1 MKLMYSI
8 HSGGVKASLSFE
20 VDPDYL
26 SLLSLS
32 DEEQALM
39 RESHA
44 ETLEAMSL
52 NIHLPQKAPRLLAEL
67 HQLLHQN
74 LVDQTYAL
82 LSEKLKEEIDKYS
95 ETKDLNITI
104 HNKGVP
110 VTAVI
115 DRDGSDHINA
125 VVFNDR
131 DSVTNGKGERGTDD
145 ERE

>member
-1 MKLMYSI
+1 MKLTHSI

-44 ETLEAMSL
+44 EALEAMSL

-67 HQLLHQN
+67 HQLLRQS
-74 LVDQTYAL
+74 LVDQTYTL

-95 ETKDLNITI
+95 EPKDLNITI
-104 HNKGVP
+104 HNKGAP
-110 VTAVI
+110 ITAVI
-115 DRDGSDHINA
+115 DRDESGHISA